1 MATSEETK
9 SWQKFL
15 SPLVAAVIA
24 LCGAGAA
31 YLKAGDDTKASEDKV
46 VERIIKVETELQ
58 NTQFRVG
65 KLERD
70 SELLRGT
77 LSEMKS
83 DLSFIRGKME
93 GNK

>member
-1 MATSEETK
+1 MTEKTAQ

-15 SPLVAAVIA
+15 APMVAAIVA
-24 LCGAGAA
+24 LCGACGA
-31 YLKAGDDTKASEDKV
+31 YLKAGNDTKASEDKV

-93 GNK
+93 GGK